1 MASPLQKATEWVGD
15 NWEYIAA
22 GALVIGGI
30 AVMATGVGGPLGAA
44 MIGGALMSGGVSAGV
59 QKATTGEVDWGKVA
73 VDGMIGG
80 LAGGAGAGAGALIGQ
95 SARVA
100 AMNPFTRGVA
110 INGTE
115 AVVEGMASR
124 GLTGEN
130 PFNPR
135 GMAEDLIGTGKAKA
149 PGGDL
154 GSTAARFS
162 GDSGGRGI
170 SIYRT
175 AKRENAQDEL
185 DHGLNPANHEVDLL
199 FGGEGHAYLG
209 GESVARDWVGRGGYA
224 DYYTEFRMK
233 PEFKSEFHDAYKA
246 DYDGN
251 TTDPDRFEY
260 QIPHSQIERFNE
272 LTESRHRIDP

>member
-1 MASPLQKATEWVGD
+1 M
-15 NWEYIAA
+15 
-22 GALVIGGI
+22 
-30 AVMATGVGGPLGAA
+30 
-44 MIGGALMSGGVSAGV
+44 

-73 VDGMIGG
+73 VDGVIGG

-154 GSTAARFS
+154 GGTPRVSP
-162 GDSGGRGI
+162 GDFEGRGE
-170 SIYRT
+170 R
-175 AKRENAQDEL
+175 
-185 DHGLNPANHEVDLL
+185 DHRRDGMSRSEPPA
-199 FGGEGHAYLG
+199 G
-209 GESVARDWVGRGGYA
+209 
-224 DYYTEFRMK
+224 
-233 PEFKSEFHDAYKA
+233 
-246 DYDGN
+246 
-251 TTDPDRFEY
+251 
-260 QIPHSQIERFNE
+260 
-272 LTESRHRIDP
+272 

>member
-1 MASPLQKATEWVGD
+1 
-15 NWEYIAA
+15 
-22 GALVIGGI
+22 
-30 AVMATGVGGPLGAA
+30 MATGVGGPLGAA

-149 PGGDL
+149 PAGDL
-154 GSTAARFS
+154 GDTQRVYRGTSIVAEQELIETTGMSMSDAAKRGYVESGGSLDAARAAS
-162 GDSGGRGI
+162 EQAHAKGI
-170 SIYRT
+170 
-175 AKRENAQDEL
+175 
-185 DHGLNPANHEVDLL
+185 
-199 FGGEGHAYLG
+199 
-209 GESVARDWVGRGGYA
+209 RDWGSEGEYA
-224 DYYTEFRMK
+224 HAH
-233 PEFKSEFHDAYKA
+233 SEFGQHLTEV
-246 DYDGN
+246 GPRSMLSF
-251 TTDPDRFEY
+251 TTDPDVARGMAGEHGAVY
-260 QIPHSQIERFNE
+260 KADLRPGEGIPQPNPNS
-272 LTESRHRIDP
+272 TESEILVRHMTEVTKWEG